1 MYLYVPEGVTVTC
14 TGANANGTTGAG
26 AGVELASGNTLYLL
40 GPGTL
45 NATGGNAANGGD
57 GTALARQITAF
68 NIDFGEGETTSLI
81 ENGKLKIENEAGAW
95 YSLDGRRLNGK
106 PTTKGVY
113 INNGKKVVIK

>member
-45 NATGGNAANGGD
+45 NATGGNAANGGN

-68 NIDFGEGETTSLI
+68 NIDFGDGETTSL
-81 ENGKLKIENEAGAW
+81 IENEAGAW
-95 YSLDGRRLNGK
+95 YSLDGRKLNGK